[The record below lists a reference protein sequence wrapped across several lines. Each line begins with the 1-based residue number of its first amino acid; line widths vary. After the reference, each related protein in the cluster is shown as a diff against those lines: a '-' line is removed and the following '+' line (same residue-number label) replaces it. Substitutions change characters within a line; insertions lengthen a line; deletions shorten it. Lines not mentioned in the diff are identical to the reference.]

1 MLTVSGTRPT
11 TFGCRTSVRTER
23 ERAAGTSHAAPGDSA
38 GSPDRELPH
47 MLKREPMK
55 AEWLKRRVHSGDAIK
70 RGHDQQGRVPRLNTF
85 RTRRYGVILPV
96 VVAP

>member
-1 MLTVSGTRPT
+1 
-11 TFGCRTSVRTER
+11 
-23 ERAAGTSHAAPGDSA
+23 
-38 GSPDRELPH
+38 